1 MEPIWTIIISS
12 ALTCLVTLVVSS
24 IYNYFIQRPKRK
36 KQEEQAEEDR
46 ICAIET
52 REDELEDKV
61 NEALDGVRE
70 YPKYREQSKAI
81 QIQLQESDR
90 LILETCE
97 RIQAGVDRN
106 QEILNM
112 RLDRL
117 EKRER
122 NALRAKILNEHRLF
136 ADPNKNPMKAWSEME
151 HHSFFELV
159 HDYEELGGNDYVHS
173 VVIPEM
179 NKLHIIPMS
188 NLDELEKLFN
198 SRHNI

>member
-1 MEPIWTIIISS
+1 MEPVWAIIISS

-24 IYNYFIQRPKRK
+24 FYNYFIQRPKRK
-36 KQEEQAEEDR
+36 KHKEQSEENR

-61 NEALDGVRE
+61 NEALDGVRQ
-70 YPKYREQSKAI
+70 YPKYREQSRSI
-81 QIQLQESDR
+81 QVQLQEADK

-106 QEILNM
+106 QQILDT

-122 NALRAKILNEHRLF
+122 NALRAKILDEYRLF
-136 ADPNKNPMKAWSEME
+136 ADSNKNPMKAWSEME

-179 NKLHIIPMS
+179 NKLHIIPM
-188 NLDELEKLFN
+188 NNYDELEKLFN

>member
-24 IYNYFIQRPKRK
+24 LYNYFIQRPKRK
-36 KQEEQAEEDR
+36 KQKETEEENR

-52 REDELEDKV
+52 KEQELEDKV
-61 NEALDGVRE
+61 DEALNGVRE

-81 QIQLQESDR
+81 QLQLQEVDKA
-90 LILETCE
+90 ILETCE
-97 RIQAGVDRN
+97 RIQQGVDRN
-106 QEILNM
+106 QDILNA

-136 ADPNKNPMKAWSEME
+136 ADINKNPLKAWSEME

-173 VVIPEM
+173 VVLPDM
-179 NKLHIIPMS
+179 NRLRVIPM
-188 NLDELEKLFN
+188 NDVDELERLFN

>member
-81 QIQLQESDR
+81 QIQLQDMFQG
-90 LILETCE
+90 L
-97 RIQAGVDRN
+97 Q
-106 QEILNM
+106 
-112 RLDRL
+112 
-117 EKRER
+117 
-122 NALRAKILNEHRLF
+122 
-136 ADPNKNPMKAWSEME
+136 
-151 HHSFFELV
+151 
-159 HDYEELGGNDYVHS
+159 
-173 VVIPEM
+173 
-179 NKLHIIPMS
+179 
-188 NLDELEKLFN
+188 
-198 SRHNI
+198 